1 MMAESPIES
10 LIDVANTFKDD
21 YKEIRRDQ
29 RLDLVDRPLQGKK
42 RSRREQELRYEVF
55 RTDPLLI
62 ASEVQFLTQR
72 FSLTKDKPV
81 PRRLIDHFLRGERRR
96 KGRG

>member
-1 MMAESPIES
+1 MAESSIES
-10 LIDVANTFKDD
+10 LIDVANTFKEN
-21 YKEIRRDQ
+21 YKEIRREQ
-29 RLDLVDRPLQGKK
+29 RLTLVDRPLQGEK
-42 RSRREQELRYEVF
+42 RSRREQELRFEVF

-81 PRRLIDHFLRGERRR
+81 PRRLVDHLIRGERRR
-96 KGRG
+96 KERI